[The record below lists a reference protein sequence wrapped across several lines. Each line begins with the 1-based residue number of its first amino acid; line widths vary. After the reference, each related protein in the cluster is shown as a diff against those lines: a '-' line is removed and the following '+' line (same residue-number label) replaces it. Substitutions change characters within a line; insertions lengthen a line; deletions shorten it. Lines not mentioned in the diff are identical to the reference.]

1 MAGKALTKDTIKSNT
16 IKKMRRLG
24 VYKPEYD
31 DIIDIYSELTEQY
44 RRLTKIYRD
53 DGFEYSTTTADGGE
67 KKNPIVATLE
77 SLRKD
82 ILQYSD
88 RLCLNPRAANEGK
101 SAQAPEESGL
111 AKALRAIG

>member
-1 MAGKALTKDTIKSNT
+1 MAGKALTKDTIKTNT

-44 RRLTKIYRD
+44 RRLTKIYRN
-53 DGFEYSTTTADGGE
+53 DGFEYSTTTADGGG

-101 SAQAPEESGL
+101 SAQVPEESGL